1 MNVGKEHVSQS
12 GLWVQVIVT
21 LLIIA
26 NTHLV
31 CERSVRPQPA
41 VDCICHGG
49 CGLMMK
55 RKLRR
60 VCGRWSRLSTRLR

>member
-49 CGLMMK
+49 CGLMME
-55 RKLRR
+55 R
-60 VCGRWSRLSTRLR
+60 TI